1 MALDIIFYLNC
12 SPPKLFFF
20 NASMSNTHLEE
31 KVMKINSYLFVFKS
45 SMLDIEFDAEIKR
58 FIHIIDQLRLL
69 PKINPSIFKIRNLSW
84 FIQDI
89 PN

>member
-12 SPPKLFFF
+12 FPPKFFF

-45 SMLDIEFDAEIKR
+45 SMLDIEFDAEIK
-58 FIHIIDQLRLL
+58 
-69 PKINPSIFKIRNLSW
+69 
-84 FIQDI
+84 
-89 PN
+89 

>member
-45 SMLDIEFDAEIKR
+45 SMLDIEFDAEIK
-58 FIHIIDQLRLL
+58 
-69 PKINPSIFKIRNLSW
+69 
-84 FIQDI
+84 
-89 PN
+89 